1 MLSGL
6 DCPKF
11 RLDPDSFP
19 EEAHT
24 ISSINGSLL
33 VTSTKKLF
41 SNGQY
46 CIEQIQNA
54 SGMDQKVIFNRF
66 SRIYEF
72 TYAL

>member
-1 MLSGL
+1 MFTGL

-24 ISSINGSLL
+24 ISSINGSLF

-46 CIEQIQNA
+46 CIEQIQNV
-54 SGMDQKVIFNRF
+54 SGMDQKVIFNNF
-66 SRIYEF
+66 SRIAGYV
-72 TYAL
+72 YPL